1 MCLTHRNL
9 AITAPWARS
18 ILLLLT
24 RRIGSTSASYDGQQ
38 SAKSGRLWK
47 ALISFDK
54 LHVYVSRMD
63 LKLRRFLVALYLC
76 VAAFLFVTL
85 SITFWRSPYSL
96 TVLIASAY
104 EDGLVVGKNPGKAM
118 VWYSRAAENGDP
130 VAQYKL
136 GLIHFYGRGVDID
149 RAKGLQWVTES
160 AERGNADAE
169 YFMGTAITAGVATET
184 DFGQAAR
191 WFSKAAEQGH
201 VKAQQKLASLYF
213 NGSGVEKDDQEAFK
227 WASRASAQGD
237 AEAKLLL
244 ATLYFYGKGTQV
256 DPQHAVKLLT
266 EAANSGNSLAYE
278 MLGASTLHGTGVP
291 KNPSAALQWYTR
303 AAEEGRVNAQFVLGY
318 LYSSGGDVAFN
329 YSLANH
335 WFLKAAK
342 QGSAPAI
349 VALAFHLDN
358 GQGFERNKVKA
369 CGLLRVALKHE
380 LPNNMA
386 EDLRVQLKEEE
397 KALSAQQLADVS
409 VWEALYSSPKGLSE
423 LEGDVTEVTTQPNS

>member
-1 MCLTHRNL
+1 M
-9 AITAPWARS
+9 
-18 ILLLLT
+18 
-24 RRIGSTSASYDGQQ
+24 
-38 SAKSGRLWK
+38 
-47 ALISFDK
+47 
-54 LHVYVSRMD
+54 
-63 LKLRRFLVALYLC
+63 
-76 VAAFLFVTL
+76 
-85 SITFWRSPYSL
+85 
-96 TVLIASAY
+96 
-104 EDGLVVGKNPGKAM
+104 
-118 VWYSRAAENGDP
+118 
-130 VAQYKL
+130 
-136 GLIHFYGRGVDID
+136 
-149 RAKGLQWVTES
+149 
-160 AERGNADAE
+160 
-169 YFMGTAITAGVATET
+169 
-184 DFGQAAR
+184 
-191 WFSKAAEQGH
+191 
-201 VKAQQKLASLYF
+201 
-213 NGSGVEKDDQEAFK
+213 
-227 WASRASAQGD
+227 
-237 AEAKLLL
+237 
-244 ATLYFYGKGTQV
+244 
-256 DPQHAVKLLT
+256 LT

-409 VWEALYSSPKGLSE
+409 VWEALYSSPKEAL
-423 LEGDVTEVTTQPNS
+423 QK